1 MGVNMPVDDIS
12 VSYVEDE
19 PAIAELLKSGLD
31 LFGISVNPIYGNA
44 EDALQMIKSNE
55 PPVRDC
61 NVLVFD
67 IRLPGMT
74 GLELAKRLREMGEER
89 PILIVSAYQPPP
101 RAQLQELGAHFM
113 PKPFDFAG
121 IVKKIQQLAE
131 LGQ

>member
-1 MGVNMPVDDIS
+1 MPSEDIK
-12 VSYVEDE
+12 VLYVEDE

-31 LFGISVNPIYGNA
+31 LFGIEVSPIYGNA
-44 EDALQMIKSNE
+44 EDAFQQIITQQSPMKE
-55 PPVRDC
+55 C

-74 GLELAKRLREMGEER
+74 GLELAKQLRDAGETR

-101 RAQLQELGAHFM
+101 RSQMEELGATFM

-121 IVKKIQQLAE
+121 IVNKIQE
-131 LGQ
+131 LVG